1 MYFMLVIN
9 SFIINSH
16 TEMVILSLVKNDKL
30 KALSDAIIVN
40 NR

>member
-1 MYFMLVIN
+1 MLVIN